1 MRSETSG
8 RWRLLLRPAHAARM
22 ARGASGALLLF
33 GMLAG
38 LPAAA
43 SGQTQPMPSL
53 PSELEPEQ
61 PARSFWDYSLGLGE
75 SWLSNLTP
83 GGPYDFA
90 TIGRGRLEG
99 NRVRPGRELRL
110 AAEGEGRAYAL
121 NPPLNRIDW
130 RLGFDGQFRLSR
142 RTAGALALGFD
153 YGHSDTSTVLVDQV
167 IYVPL
172 TRTRGYSAVADL
184 RHRVNPGLTLRAAAR
199 AYRMDF
205 PESNL
210 FSDSTSLRF
219 TGGVN
224 RAFGPRNTVG
234 LEYSAGLTEQAALS
248 DLLGGSLW
256 THYQSLQWSHTLSPR
271 AAFLVEGGVS
281 YSPSFGEGGLQRSWD
296 YFGGVSA
303 SRKLRRASLGAFYRR
318 EVLPAF
324 GVRVAHLANRVG
336 CSLDVPIGLAYVLDL
351 RAFYGR
357 EVQQGPQAYDPQ
369 SVADASFKLVRAF
382 GRRLRGALEGRYRHQ
397 SAPGFLVSSDD
408 YRAAL
413 IFTVVPARAGRPG
426 L

>member
-1 MRSETSG
+1 MISVI
-8 RWRLLLRPAHAARM
+8 RW
-22 ARGASGALLLF
+22 GGALF
-33 GMLAG
+33 GLA
-38 LPAAA
+38 LAFPAAIPA
-43 SGQTQPMPSL
+43 QTQPMPGL
-53 PSELEPEQ
+53 PSELEAEQ

-90 TIGRGRLEG
+90 TIGRARIEG
-99 NRVRPGRELRL
+99 DQVRPGRELRL
-110 AAEGEGRAYAL
+110 SAEGEGRAYAL

-130 RLGFDGQFRLSR
+130 RFGFDGQFRLSR

-172 TRTRGYSAVADL
+172 TRTRGYSAVADV

-205 PESNL
+205 PDSDV
-210 FSDSTSLRF
+210 FRDSTSLRF

-224 RAFGPRNTVG
+224 RAIGPRNTVG
-234 LEYSAGLTEQAALS
+234 LEYSAGLTDQAELIG
-248 DLLGGSLW
+248 LLGGSLW

-281 YSPSFGEGGLQRSWD
+281 YSPSFSDGGLQRSWD
-296 YFGGVSA
+296 YFGGVSV
-303 SRKLRRASLGAFYRR
+303 SRKLRRSSLGAFYRR

-336 CSLDVPIGLAYVLDL
+336 FSVDVPIGLAYLLDF

-369 SVADASFKLVRAF
+369 SVSDASFKLVRAF
-382 GRRLRGALEGRYRHQ
+382 GRRLRGTIEGRYRHQ
-397 SAPGFLVSSDD
+397 SAPGFLVSSND

-413 IFTVVPARAGRPG
+413 IFTVVPARAGRTR